1 MTKGANFSPTEDLE
15 LCKAFVATSE
25 DATVG
30 TDQKGAEFKVKMFE
44 VYCKL
49 INDHNKK
56 YNTSYNFRMG
66 HSNFQRFKKI
76 SRFALKWIGVEEA
89 AGEPPSGDTDKIE
102 WLKNCKETFL
112 LQNPDG
118 KSSLEN
124 VLFCKD
130 FLQECPKWRPF
141 EESNEALSAA
151 LSSKRKERPAGSKKA
166 KQLKKDME
174 LVAQLS
180 GLSKEKV
187 NEREQSVVN
196 HQRAQQDFMN
206 QVGSGMSAF
215 AAVLSEQ
222 NDAKLLEMMTPR
234 TRNKMAKQMFQV
246 KMQKMMGVS
255 GASIGGSS
263 KKTPVPKKVFVLETS
278 PEPESDDE
286 KSNSAAGSDDSP
298 GDNRVRS
305 PGGTLRLPDHLRRKY
320 AAQRKANNSDGED
333 EMTVVSE

>member
-1 MTKGANFSPTEDLE
+1 MAKGANFSPTEDLE

-30 TDQKGAEFKVKMFE
+30 TDQKGAEFKVKMFD

-56 YNTSYNFRMG
+56 FQTSYNFRMG

-102 WLKNCKETFL
+102 WLKNCKDTFL
-112 LQNPDG
+112 AQNPDG
-118 KSSLEN
+118 RSVLEN

-141 EESNEALSAA
+141 EESNEAAA
-151 LSSKRKERPAGSKKA
+151 AAAGAKRKERPIGSKKA

-174 LVAQLS
+174 LVAQIS
-180 GLSKEKV
+180 GMSRDKV
-187 NEREQSVVN
+187 NEKEQLIVN
-196 HQRAQQDFMN
+196 HQQAQQNFMN
-206 QVGSGMSAF
+206 QVGNGMSAF

-246 KMQKMMGVS
+246 KMQKMMS
-255 GASIGGSS
+255 TCATSSSAGGSS
-263 KKTPVPKKVFVLETS
+263 RKTPVPKKVFVLESS
-278 PEPESDDE
+278 PETEDESHHDACNDTY
-286 KSNSAAGSDDSP
+286 DDSP

-305 PGGTLRLPDHLRRKY
+305 PGGTLRLPQHVANKY
-320 AAQRKANNSDGED
+320 ARNQPSTRNRMNFDSDED
-333 EMTVVSE
+333 